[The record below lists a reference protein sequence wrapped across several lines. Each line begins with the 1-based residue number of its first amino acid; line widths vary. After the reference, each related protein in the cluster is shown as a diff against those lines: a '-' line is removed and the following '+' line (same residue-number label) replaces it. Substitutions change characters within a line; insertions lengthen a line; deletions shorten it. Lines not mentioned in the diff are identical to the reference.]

1 MSQLALAWSACAAPR
16 ALDDGAAILPGAALT
31 DAPTLVAEIDAVFAV
46 APPVSMETPGGGR
59 MSVRLSNCGDLGW
72 VSDARGYRYS
82 TRDLDGTRWP
92 PMASALRAL
101 ATRCAAAV
109 GYRDFAPDA
118 CLINEY
124 APGARMGLHQDR
136 QERDDGAP
144 IVSVSLGLPAT
155 FLWGG
160 LERTGPLRRL
170 RLEHGDVVV
179 WGGPSRMVFHGVAPI
194 APGYHPLVGA
204 RRLNLTFRTAR

>member
-1 MSQLALAWSACAAPR
+1 
-16 ALDDGAAILPGAALT
+16 
-31 DAPTLVAEIDAVFAV
+31 V
-46 APPVSMETPGGGR
+46 
-59 MSVRLSNCGDLGW
+59 
-72 VSDARGYRYS
+72 
-82 TRDLDGTRWP
+82 
-92 PMASALRAL
+92 LRAL

>member
-1 MSQLALAWSACAAPR
+1 MSQLALAWTAPAASR
-16 ALDDGAAILPGAALT
+16 VLEDGAAILPGAALA
-31 DAPTLVAEIDAVFAV
+31 DAPSLLAAIDAVFAA
-46 APPVSMETPGGGR
+46 APPVSMETPGGGK

-82 TRDLDGTRWP
+82 THSLDGIRWP
-92 PMASALRAL
+92 AMPLVLRGL
-101 ATRCAAAV
+101 AERCAAVA
-109 GYRDFAPDA
+109 GYPGYAPDA

-160 LERTGPLRRL
+160 LERTGPLGRH

-179 WGGPSRMVFHGVAPI
+179 WGGPARMVFHGVAPI